1 MEEEEGARRGGGWTE
16 EEEGAEEEGKKAGN
30 RGERR
35 ASTADSAAPPGPRTP
50 PEPGA
55 RAGTLQKPQ
64 TWLPLP
70 APEGL
75 VAQEGAHS
83 LWHSLLELGWG
94 QVGAAFGASRLTAT
108 APAGDPGQR

>member
-55 RAGTLQKPQ
+55 RAGTLQKRGTLSPRLGCPFPPPRAWWRRRERTASGTASWNWVGDRWVQ
-64 TWLPLP
+64 PL
-70 APEGL
+70 EHH
-75 VAQEGAHS
+75 V
-83 LWHSLLELGWG
+83 
-94 QVGAAFGASRLTAT
+94 
-108 APAGDPGQR
+108 